1 MSEIRSWAVGALA
14 VVAIAVGT
22 GAGVQ
27 IARTSDVPVAPV
39 VAAVP
44 AVPAVTAPPTSAPPS
59 VVVAPP
65 TTTTPSATRTTTTR
79 ATTTRAT
86 TTRTTRVPRS
96 TTARERP
103 VVDGDGPVI
112 NGQSAAQ
119 AYRGCVAASNS
130 PGPLA
135 CRALVDAGVRGE

>member
-1 MSEIRSWAVGALA
+1 VSEIRSWAVGALA
-14 VVAIAVGT
+14 VTAIAVGT
-22 GAGVQ
+22 GAGIQ

-44 AVPAVTAPPTSAPPS
+44 VVPAMTAPPTTAPPAP
-59 VVVAPP
+59 VVAPP
-65 TTTTPSATRTTTTR
+65 TTTTPTPSATTR

-86 TTRTTRVPRS
+86 TSRTVRVPRS

-103 VVDGDGPVI
+103 LVDGDGPVI

-119 AYRGCVAASNS
+119 AYRGCVAATNS

-135 CRALVDAGVRGE
+135 CRALVDAGVRGG

>member
-1 MSEIRSWAVGALA
+1 M
-14 VVAIAVGT
+14 GT

-44 AVPAVTAPPTSAPPS
+44 AAPTVTAPSTSAPPS

-65 TTTTPSATRTTTTR
+65 TTTTPSATTR

-96 TTARERP
+96 TTVRERP

-119 AYRGCVAASNS
+119 AYRGCVAATNS
-130 PGPLA
+130 PGPVA

>member
-1 MSEIRSWAVGALA
+1 VSEIRSWAVGALA

-44 AVPAVTAPPTSAPPS
+44 AVTAVPASAPPS
-59 VVVAPP
+59 AVVAPP
-65 TTTTPSATRTTTTR
+65 TTTTPSATARTTTTR
-79 ATTTRAT
+79 PTTS
-86 TTRTTRVPRS
+86 RTTRVPRS

-119 AYRGCVAASNS
+119 AYRGCVAVTDS
-130 PGPLA
+130 PGPVA

>member
-1 MSEIRSWAVGALA
+1 VSEIRSWAVGVLA
-14 VVAIAVGT
+14 VLAIAVGA

-44 AVPAVTAPPTSAPPS
+44 AVTAPPRSAPPAP
-59 VVVAPP
+59 VAPP
-65 TTTTPSATRTTTTR
+65 TTTTPTPSATTQATTNR

-86 TTRTTRVPRS
+86 TSRTTRVPRS
-96 TTARERP
+96 TTVRERS

-119 AYRGCVAASNS
+119 AYRGCVAATNS